1 MTEPPAVTGVQ
12 QRIAFFG
19 GTFDPPHRGHLIVAR
34 AAADRFR
41 LDRVLFAPVAR
52 QPLKPERAAPT
63 ILHRYAMVTL
73 ATADDPRFVPSQL
86 DVTDTGQPN
95 YTVDTLARLRDAMPN
110 AKLFSLI
117 GADAFQSIAQWREPQ
132 KLLALCDWIVAARP
146 GYSLDA
152 LETALP
158 PGTLSEPLDQDPDGD
173 GLLLL
178 NGDDTNTRLLLLP
191 ETHEAVSATR
201 VRSAVSQ
208 DFDQQDFG
216 RKDFDPE
223 NFWKALDVPERVAD
237 YIRKTGLYQR

>member
-1 MTEPPAVTGVQ
+1 MTGPQ

-34 AAADRFR
+34 AAAERFR

-52 QPLKPERAAPT
+52 QPLKPERASTT

-86 DVTDTGQPN
+86 DVADIGQPN
-95 YTVDTLARLRDAMPN
+95 YTIDTLARLRDAMPGT
-110 AKLFSLI
+110 KLFSLV
-117 GADAFQSIAQWREPQ
+117 GADAFQSIVQWREPR

-146 GYSLDA
+146 GFALDT

-158 PGTLSEPLDQDPDGD
+158 PGTLCEPLDKDPDGD

-178 NGDDTNTRLLLLP
+178 NEDDSNTRLLLLP
-191 ETHEAVSATR
+191 ETHEDVSATR
-201 VRSAVSQ
+201 VRDSITHEYGVQ
-208 DFDQQDFG
+208 DFSEQDF
-216 RKDFDPE
+216 
-223 NFWKALDVPERVAD
+223 WKTLDVPEPVAD
-237 YIRKTGLYQR
+237 YIRKMGLYPR